1 MNEQTERRML
11 SADNCEFRVEGEGE
25 GARYLRGSFAVF
37 NSPSEDLGGFIEYLQ
52 PGAFR
57 DVLGEDVRALFNHD
71 PSQLLGRTTNGT
83 LTLEEGDT
91 AATYQVELDTD
102 HVAEFVAR
110 KVARRDVTGNSF
122 AFAVAEGDDEWRM
135 EQGLM
140 VRRIHRVARL
150 LDVGPV
156 TYPAYRATMVSAR
169 ALDVASYQLGF
180 DVGKYWKR
188 HHAAWAQLEPPK
200 V

>member
-1 MNEQTERRML
+1 MNDQTERRL
-11 SADNCEFRVEGEGE
+11 LGADNCEFRVEAEEG

-57 DVLGEDVRALFNHD
+57 EVLGNDVRALFNHD

-83 LTLEEGDT
+83 LTLSETDGS
-91 AATYQVELDTD
+91 ANYQVELDTD

-135 EQGLM
+135 EDGVM

-156 TYPAYRATMVSAR
+156 TYPAYRATTVSAR
-169 ALDVASYQLGF
+169 ALDTASVQLGF
-180 DVGKYWKR
+180 DVSEYWKR
-188 HHAAWAQLEPPK
+188 HYAAWANLPPTK
-200 V
+200 A